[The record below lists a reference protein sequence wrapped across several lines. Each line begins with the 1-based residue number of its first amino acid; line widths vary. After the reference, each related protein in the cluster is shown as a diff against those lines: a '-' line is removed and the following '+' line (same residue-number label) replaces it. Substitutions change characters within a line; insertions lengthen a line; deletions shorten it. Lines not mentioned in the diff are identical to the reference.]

1 MAIKISGTTVIDNNL
16 NFVNFAGVKAGSAGT
31 QPWNTGNKKI
41 NISDGI
47 VYRSGSPTQ
56 AIPSPDAGAI
66 KIDGILKAG
75 QIIFPLA

>member
-16 NFVNFAGVKAGSAGT
+16 NFINFAGVKAGSAGT

>member
-56 AIPSPDAGAI
+56 AIPSPDAGSI

>member
-1 MAIKISGTTVIDNNL
+1 MAIKISGTTVIDDSL
-16 NFVNFAGVKAGSAGT
+16 NFINFAGVKAGSAGT

-47 VYRSGSPTQ
+47 IYRSGSPTQ
-56 AIPSPDAGAI
+56 AIPGPDAGAI

-75 QIIFPLA
+75 QIIYPLA